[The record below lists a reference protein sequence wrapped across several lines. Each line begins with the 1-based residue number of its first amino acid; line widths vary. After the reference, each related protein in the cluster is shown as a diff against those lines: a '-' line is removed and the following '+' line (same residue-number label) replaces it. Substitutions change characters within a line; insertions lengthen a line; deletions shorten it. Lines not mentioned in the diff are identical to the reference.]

1 MTKGMFSLC
10 VAPAWPWQKL
20 SMDIDSGNLVAS
32 DDESADFEMMY
43 SHPDLDGRTYYFI
56 YGLNNSTLDGID
68 TSEISYERCVELT
81 SNREDSGAFIIEENG
96 IACIQTTNGNMALIR
111 VEKINPENSE
121 SVSFSY
127 VLIKP

>member
-1 MTKGMFSLC
+1 
-10 VAPAWPWQKL
+10 
-20 SMDIDSGNLVAS
+20 
-32 DDESADFEMMY
+32 MMY

-68 TSEISYERCVELT
+68 PSEISYERCVELT

-111 VEKINPENSE
+111 VEKINPDNSE